1 LTAERAVDMGGVTRQ
16 QDPAVAVGFGEPP
29 VDPERRDP
37 LGITN
42 QRWIATSPFPQQA
55 GDFGE
60 DGLVRHRVRLG
71 SRVGGRCHQP
81 PHVRSRKRKY
91 PQHIVTIKPHLDRL
105 P

>member
-1 LTAERAVDMGGVTRQ
+1 MGGVTGE
-16 QDPAVAVGFGEPP
+16 QDPAVTVRLGEPP

-42 QRWIATSPFPQQA
+42 QRWIAPDPFSKQA

-60 DGLVRHRVRLG
+60 DDRVRHRVRLG

-81 PHVRSRKRKY
+81 PQVVSGKRKRTE
-91 PQHIVTIKPHLDRL
+91 HAVAIKPDIDRM